1 MRNTVAALIAACDE
15 EDIMAMTDEDILA
28 MNAGAIYAAGG
39 EDDDEE
45 DDENG
50 DGADTDAGIA
60 DENAAE
66 GDENGA
72 EGDNPPV
79 VEGGEGEAADAGADF
94 VADDNQASAAED
106 VAAVAETRQ
115 MLVEEREALHVR
127 MTEIDALIRQM
138 DAAAVA
144 TVHEAM
150 SPPAITEDS
159 GEPEPIQAEE
169 GMSDEEKVQARRAAL
184 LRAVK
189 RAA

>member
-1 MRNTVAALIAACDE
+1 MSTSIRALIAACDE
-15 EDIMAMTDEDILA
+15 DDIKAMTDEDILA
-28 MNAGAIYAAGG
+28 MDAGAIYAA
-39 EDDDEE
+39 EREDEE
-45 DDENG
+45 DGGDEG
-50 DGADTDAGIA
+50 G
-60 DENAAE
+60 EPPAE
-66 GDENGA
+66 GDAPA
-72 EGDNPPV
+72 EGEGGEGEPPAEV
-79 VEGGEGEAADAGADF
+79 QNGEGGEGEAGDAGAEN